1 VISSQANP
9 KIKTVRRLQAEKRF
23 REKERAFVVEGTRWL
38 AEVAH
43 FGITP
48 HFVLYTE
55 TWSKNEHNRSLLQQV
70 AAATYLVD
78 GRLMGLISDTES
90 APGVLAVLPMFSR
103 PLPSELDLAL
113 ILDQLTNPGNMGTM
127 LRTAAAAGAG
137 AVFLAPGC
145 VDVYNPKVVRA
156 GMGAHLRLPL
166 REASWP
172 EIAAHTAGM
181 RRYLATAGGEQ
192 SYTEVDWQQPA
203 ALIIGSEA
211 EGAGEEAYR
220 LAGTTIFIPM
230 HAATESLNAAVA
242 AGIILFEAF
251 RQRNSVPQ
259 LNNAAGSTEP
269 RNTRPRQS

>member
-9 KIKTVRRLQAEKRF
+9 KIKIVRRLQAEKRF
-23 REKERAFVVEGTRWL
+23 RERERAFVVEGNRWL

-78 GRLMGLISDTES
+78 DRLMGLISDTES
-90 APGVLAVLPMFSR
+90 APGVLAVLPMISR
-103 PLPSELDLAL
+103 PLPSQLDLVL
-113 ILDQLTNPGNMGTM
+113 ILDQVANPGNMGTM

-145 VDVYNPKVVRA
+145 VDVYNPKVVRG

-166 REASWP
+166 HDSSWP
-172 EIAAHTAGM
+172 EIATHTTGLS
-181 RRYLATAGGEQ
+181 RYLATTGGEQ
-192 SYTEVDWQQPA
+192 SYTAVDWQRPS

-211 EGAGEEAYR
+211 KGAGEEAR
-220 LAGTTIFIPM
+220 QCADTTISIPM

-242 AGIILFEAF
+242 AGIILFEAL
-251 RQRNSVPQ
+251 RQRSNVSR
-259 LNNAAGSTEP
+259 LKNAGSAEP
-269 RNTRPRQS
+269 